1 MKRGLY
7 LIIIVL
13 AAILSGCTGGDGSK
27 GGSQKSGANRA
38 PLPTDTLYTR
48 QLAMSIYA
56 YQPLQALQIVD
67 SALILGNMSEVQ
79 AEQCRAR
86 IYSHTQMYD
95 QVDSLLGGPKDIRL
109 DSAQAIG
116 ERLLNNDTIKADL
129 KRLRDVME
137 ILVYTDRMQNDTL
150 GWIERSRQLV
160 DVCREM
166 GPEAEA
172 DALRTEAEIGA
183 ALCAMGQEKEGMA
196 KMDSA
201 IAILNEELRM
211 KNEEFA
217 TAHPTTQADS
227 SFFILHSS
235 FKFNELDA
243 LIIALKR
250 KIVIL
255 GSHNR
260 YAETLPLSR
269 QIIER
274 LDDYEAHPDLY
285 HDGSCREPKSDQKR
299 DDYIRFYRNQAQSYL
314 TAALASLGERGDM
327 LTAFR
332 QIEDGVR
339 EATARE
345 HIARYNA
352 LQQQVEA
359 KLQQAKA
366 DRATLIAVGI
376 GIFALLFLVLA
387 VVVILKNREISR
399 KNRILAQQ
407 IADSL
412 NYKELYLQERQT
424 HEPKSTAVEDLNTLS
439 DEQLFQH
446 IHDVIVRERLFL
458 DPKFERQTIMDR
470 FQLSKER
477 AGAVFSKGSEHTKLT
492 NYIQQLR
499 LEYAAKLL
507 VEQPDM
513 SIVQIAAECGFSSH
527 KYFSDRFRLHF
538 SMTPSEFRKARQ

>member
-1 MKRGLY
+1 
-7 LIIIVL
+7 
-13 AAILSGCTGGDGSK
+13 
-27 GGSQKSGANRA
+27 
-38 PLPTDTLYTR
+38 
-48 QLAMSIYA
+48 
-56 YQPLQALQIVD
+56 
-67 SALILGNMSEVQ
+67 
-79 AEQCRAR
+79 
-86 IYSHTQMYD
+86 
-95 QVDSLLGGPKDIRL
+95 
-109 DSAQAIG
+109 
-116 ERLLNNDTIKADL
+116 
-129 KRLRDVME
+129 
-137 ILVYTDRMQNDTL
+137 
-150 GWIERSRQLV
+150 
-160 DVCREM
+160 
-166 GPEAEA
+166 
-172 DALRTEAEIGA
+172 
-183 ALCAMGQEKEGMA
+183 
-196 KMDSA
+196 
-201 IAILNEELRM
+201 
-211 KNEEFA
+211 
-217 TAHPTTQADS
+217 
-227 SFFILHSS
+227 
-235 FKFNELDA
+235 
-243 LIIALKR
+243 
-250 KIVIL
+250 
-255 GSHNR
+255 
-260 YAETLPLSR
+260 
-269 QIIER
+269 
-274 LDDYEAHPDLY
+274 
-285 HDGSCREPKSDQKR
+285 
-299 DDYIRFYRNQAQSYL
+299 
-314 TAALASLGERGDM
+314 M

-376 GIFALLFLVLA
+376 GILALLFLALA

-424 HEPKSTAVEDLNTLS
+424 HEPKSAAVEDPNTLS

>member
-1 MKRGLY
+1 M
-7 LIIIVL
+7 L
-13 AAILSGCTGGDGSK
+13 AAVLSGCTDSVGTK
-27 GGSQKSGANRA
+27 GGTQEGKFIRESQ
-38 PLPTDTLYTR
+38 PTDTLYTR

-67 SALILGNMSEVQ
+67 SALIVGNMSEVQ

-137 ILVYTDRMQNDTL
+137 ILVYTDRMQCDTL

-160 DVCREM
+160 GVCREM

-183 ALCAMGQEKEGMA
+183 ALCALGLEKEGMA

-201 IAILNEELRM
+201 IAVLND
-211 KNEEFA
+211 K
-217 TAHPTTQADS
+217 S
-227 SFFILHSS
+227 G
-235 FKFNELDA
+235 FNELDA

-255 GSHNR
+255 GSHDR

-274 LDDYEAHPDLY
+274 LDDYEANPDLY
-285 HDGSCREPKSDQKR
+285 HDGSCREPKTDQKR
-299 DDYIRFYRNQAQSYL
+299 ADYIRFYRSQAQSYL
-314 TAALASLGERGDM
+314 TAALASLGEQGDM

-359 KLQQAKA
+359 ERQQAKA
-366 DRATLIAVGI
+366 DRATLMAVSI
-376 GIFALLFLVLA
+376 GILALLAIVFALIVFF
-387 VVVILKNREISR
+387 KNRVICR

-412 NYKELYLQERQT
+412 NYKELYLRERQT
-424 HEPKSTAVEDLNTLS
+424 HEPKTTVVDLNTLS

-446 IHDVIVRERLFL
+446 INDVIVRERLFL

-477 AGAVFSKGSEHTKLT
+477 VGAVFSKGSEHAKLT

>member
-1 MKRGLY
+1 MLQ
-7 LIIIVL
+7 
-13 AAILSGCTGGDGSK
+13 S
-27 GGSQKSGANRA
+27 
-38 PLPTDTLYTR
+38 TDTLYTR
-48 QLAMSIYA
+48 QMAMSIYA

-67 SALILGNMSEVQ
+67 SAVILGSMSEVQ

-116 ERLLNNDTIKADL
+116 ERLLNNDIIKADL

-160 DVCREM
+160 NVCREM

-201 IAILNEELRM
+201 IAVLSEELRV
-211 KNEEFA
+211 KSEE
-217 TAHPTTQADS
+217 S
-227 SFFILHSS
+227 SLS
-235 FKFNELDA
+235 FNALDA

-255 GSHNR
+255 GSHDR

-274 LDDYEAHPDLY
+274 LDDYEAHPDAY
-285 HDGSCREPKSDQKR
+285 HDGSCREPKTDQKR

-314 TAALASLGERGDM
+314 TAALASLGEHGDM

-345 HIARYNA
+345 HVARYNA
-352 LQQQVEA
+352 LQQQMEA
-359 KLQQAKA
+359 ERQQANA
-366 DRATLIAVGI
+366 ARATLMAVGI
-376 GIFALLFLVLA
+376 GILALLAIVFALIVF
-387 VVVILKNREISR
+387 LKNRLISR
-399 KNRILAQQ
+399 KNQVLAQQ
-407 IADSL
+407 IADTL
-412 NYKELYLQERQT
+412 NYKEKYIHSQLTIRNSQLPQT
-424 HEPKSTAVEDLNTLS
+424 DNEQGEANNCALDTLT

-446 IHDVIVRERLFL
+446 INDIIVRERLFL

-477 AGAVFSKGSEHTKLT
+477 VGAIFSKGSEHAKLT
-492 NYIQQLR
+492 NYVQQLR

-507 VEQPDM
+507 VEQPEM

-538 SMTPSEFRKARQ
+538 SMTPTEFRKARQ